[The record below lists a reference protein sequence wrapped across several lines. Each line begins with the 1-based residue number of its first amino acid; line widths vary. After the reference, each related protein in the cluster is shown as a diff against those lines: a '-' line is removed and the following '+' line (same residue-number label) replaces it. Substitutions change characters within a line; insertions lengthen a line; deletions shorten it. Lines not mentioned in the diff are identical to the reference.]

1 MFVQPRNRSQRR
13 PWVKPAALA
22 QGITARSMDYL
33 WTWPDTNPA
42 TVGAAGVLYNH
53 LLPSANPAEF
63 GAVVIEVEHGT
74 SNPTGSAFSPAW
86 VAQHH
91 RELDKVAA
99 LGLKARIRF
108 RGGYR
113 CAQWVRDVCGV
124 MPWATREAP
133 DPAWDLAGVQNGYT
147 YRYLPGGTPVTWGA
161 EWRDIQDAFHA
172 AYAAEFGGHGAI
184 AETVSA
190 MMQTQYAEPT
200 LLQQEFS
207 GNSDQALAH
216 GYTLARHQWAIAE
229 GWRAHWRYYAQYR
242 WGCFTP
248 FNPMANVVADATRP
262 SGYKIAG
269 ASTLGLVDVLIDKQ
283 VEILGGL
290 AVLGNCSYV
299 ETETNSLYNGM
310 YDRMS
315 YHRARSVPTAV
326 QTETKAKQLAEGH
339 TMEGAITRAITNRMH
354 SVEVAIGI
362 QSADP
367 NPANVLTPAEA
378 AAYSS
383 QMRAQ
388 TTADLL
394 VSAT

>member
-1 MFVQPRNRSQRR
+1 MFVQPRNRSLRR
-13 PWVKPAALA
+13 PWVKPTALA

-42 TVGAAGVLYNH
+42 TVGSAGVLYNH
-53 LLPSANPAEF
+53 LIPSANPAEF

-74 SNPTGSAFSPAW
+74 SNPTGTAFSPAW

-113 CAQWVRDVCGV
+113 CAQWVRDVCGS

-147 YRYLPGGTPVTWGA
+147 YRYLPNGIPITWGA
-161 EWRDIQDAFHA
+161 EWRDIQDSCHA
-172 AYAAEFGGHGAI
+172 EYAAEFGGHSAI
-184 AETVSA
+184 AETVSV
-190 MMQTQYAEPT
+190 MMQTQYAEPV
-200 LLQQEFS
+200 LIQSEFS
-207 GNSDQALAH
+207 GNSDQAIAN
-216 GYTLARHQWAIAE
+216 GYTVARHKWAIHE
-229 GWRAHWRYYAQYR
+229 GWRQHWKYYSQYK

-248 FNPMANVVADATRP
+248 FNPMCEVKVDATRP
-262 SGYKIAG
+262 SGLKVAAG
-269 ASTLGLVDVLIDKQ
+269 ATLGLVNDLIDKQ

-290 AVLGNCSYV
+290 AVPGNCSYV
-299 ETETNSLYNGM
+299 ENESSSLYNDM

-315 YHRARSVPTAV
+315 YHRVRSVPTAV
-326 QTETKAKQLAEGH
+326 QTETKAKQLAD
-339 TMEGAITRAITNRMH
+339 GATIQGTIERAITNKMH
-354 SVEVAIGI
+354 SVEIAIGV
-362 QSADP
+362 QLSDA
-367 NPANVLTPAEA
+367 NPLNQLTPAEA
-378 AAYSS
+378 AGYSA

-388 TTADLL
+388 TAADLL
-394 VSAT
+394 VA